1 MFAMSEKQCSCAC
14 RHEHGEEM
22 ELETMYLTLDD
33 DTEIE
38 CGILG
43 VFEVESKE
51 YIALLPKE
59 EEEVYLYQYKEEG
72 EEISL
77 EVIEDDE
84 EFEKVSNAFY
94 DLYEEDEEE

>member
-1 MFAMSEKQCSCAC
+1 MSEKQCSCGC
-14 RHEHGEEM
+14 GHEHGEEM

>member
-1 MFAMSEKQCSCAC
+1 MSEKQCSCGC
-14 RHEHGEEM
+14 GHEHGEEM

-77 EVIEDDE
+77 EVIEDDD

>member
-1 MFAMSEKQCSCAC
+1 MSEKQCSCGC
-14 RHEHGEEM
+14 GHEHGEEM

-43 VFEVESKE
+43 VFEVDSKE

-59 EEEVYLYQYKEEG
+59 EEEVYLYQYKEKG